1 MLSTK
6 YMGLQLRS
14 PLIAGSCGL
23 TNSIEHL
30 KEIEKSGAGAIVVKS
45 IFEEQIQYDSAQSLK
60 DDTNVWKNAFKGIVN
75 EQEHFYDEALAYLE
89 NYSKEQP
96 LNEYLE
102 FLRKAKKEINIP
114 IIASIHCT
122 TPYNWQY
129 FAKRIQDTGV
139 DALELNVFLLPSD
152 FNRTSAQNEQVYF
165 DIISEVK
172 KYVTIPIALKVGY
185 YFSSLANTLQN
196 LSNSGIASLVLF
208 NRSFNPDINID
219 KLEMTSGQTFSSKE
233 AYHHTLRWVAI
244 MSGKVPVD
252 IAASTGIHTAEAAI
266 KQLLAGASAVQ
277 IVSAMYKNN
286 GIRIFAE
293 ILTEMETWMKK
304 HNFKSIDEFRGK
316 FSQENIENPAAYER
330 IQFIK
335 IFTNIV

>member
-6 YMGLQLRS
+6 YMGLQLRN

-30 KEIEKSGAGAIVVKS
+30 KDIEKSGAGAIVIKS

-60 DDTNVWKNAFKGIVN
+60 DENQVWKSAFNNIVN
-75 EQEHFYDEALAYLE
+75 EQEYFYDEALAYLE

-96 LNEYLE
+96 LNEYLD
-102 FLRKAKKEINIP
+102 FLRKAKKEIKIP

-139 DALELNVFLLPSD
+139 DALELNVFLLPSNFD
-152 FNRTSAQNEQVYF
+152 RTSAENEKVYAQ
-165 DIISEVK
+165 IISEVK
-172 KYVTIPIALKVGY
+172 KYVSIPVALKVGY
-185 YFSSLANTLQN
+185 YFSGMANTLSE

-219 KLEMTSGQTFSSKE
+219 KLEMTSNNTFSSKE
-233 AYHHTLRWVAI
+233 EYFHTLRWVAI
-244 MSGKVPVD
+244 LSERLNAD
-252 IAASTGIHTAEAAI
+252 IAASTGIHNAEAAI
-266 KQLLAGASAVQ
+266 KQILAGASAVQ
-277 IVSAMYKNN
+277 VVSAMYKE
-286 GIRIFAE
+286 GFGVFTHMIS
-293 ILTEMETWMKK
+293 EMEAWMKK
-304 HNFKSIDEFRGK
+304 HNFKSIDDFKGK
-316 FSQENIENPAAYER
+316 LSQGKVENPAAYER